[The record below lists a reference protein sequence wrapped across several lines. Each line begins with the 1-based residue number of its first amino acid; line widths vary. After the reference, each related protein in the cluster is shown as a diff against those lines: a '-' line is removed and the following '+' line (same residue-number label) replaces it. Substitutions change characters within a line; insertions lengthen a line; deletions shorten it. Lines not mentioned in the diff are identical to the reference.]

1 MTLELKIRHKIWL
14 LIFVTLGS
22 VSLAV
27 AYSISIQRSA
37 LMEERRAT
45 TQVTIDLAYS
55 LLEHYGQLASENK
68 VPLADAQH
76 AAKAAINQLRYDG
89 KNYFSIYDLTYHMV
103 NHPIKPEMNGKDW
116 SDLKDA
122 NGVRIVVELVESAKR
137 GEGEF
142 VDYLWPK
149 PGSAQPVLKVAT
161 SKLFKPWGWVVQSG
175 IYVDDVDEAFLRQAR
190 IYGAGILGITAV
202 LLLVSYYVARSIDQ
216 PLDRLQKKMA
226 EIASSGRLDE
236 RIAFKGGA
244 EIALIGETFNIMLHR
259 FEQADNSLREL
270 NETLEARVQK
280 RTHELL
286 LARDQ
291 AESASQ
297 AKGEFLA
304 AMSHEIR
311 TPMNGIL
318 GMTELLLSSKL
329 DAEQRYFSE
338 TVQRSGRHL
347 LSIIND
353 ILDFSKIESGHM
365 EQEVVDFNLGELIED
380 TLLMFAQSANE
391 KGLELAAE
399 LAPLDIPLRLQG
411 DPLRL
416 RQVIANLLSNA
427 IKFTESGE
435 VILRVRLPEVAGRHV
450 RVALSV
456 EDTGI
461 GIPIDAME
469 KVFEPFTQE
478 NGSTARKYGGT
489 GLGLTICKRLVEIMG
504 GQISLE
510 SIPGK
515 GSKFC
520 VDLTMARVEAK
531 AKSRPPSGF
540 AVDDLAGVR
549 VLIVDDNMTHL
560 EILQRQLASWNMTV
574 CCAGSGEQAL
584 MLMARECEAGTPF
597 QLAILDRHM
606 PQMDGLRLARSIK
619 AQPAL
624 AATRLIMLNS
634 AHELEHAKA
643 KADILPHIN
652 KPIRRSELIHVIHSV
667 LGDPDEAAGFPI
679 RVTDEQP
686 ALMLNLQCSVLLVE
700 DNPVN
705 MLVAEAMLTKLGVRI
720 ATANNGE
727 DAVAQA
733 DIQDFDLILMDCQ
746 MPGMDGHEATKL
758 ISQHQ
763 VNFSRR
769 VPIIALTA
777 NVMEGECDKCLADGM
792 DDYLSKPYTL
802 AQLDRKLAQWMTT
815 SAAICAAH

>member
-1 MTLELKIRHKIWL
+1 MPLELKIRHKIWL

-55 LLEHYGQLASENK
+55 LLEHYGQLASKNK

-76 AAKAAINQLRYDG
+76 AAKDALNQLRYDG

-122 NGVRIVVELVESAKR
+122 NGVRIVVDLVEAAKR
-137 GEGEF
+137 GRGEF

-149 PGSAQPVLKVAT
+149 PGSEQPVLKVAT

-175 IYVDDVDEAFLRQAR
+175 IYVDDVDDTFLRQAR
-190 IYGAGILGITAV
+190 IYSAGILGIAAV
-202 LLLVSYYVARSIDQ
+202 LLLVSYHVARSIDQ

-291 AESASQ
+291 AESANQ

-329 DAEQRYFSE
+329 DAEQRFFSE
-338 TVQRSGRHL
+338 TVERSGRHL

-365 EQEVVDFNLGELIED
+365 EQEVVDFDLGELIED

-416 RQVIANLLSNA
+416 RQVLANLLSNA
-427 IKFTESGE
+427 IKFTGSGE
-435 VILRVRLPEVAGRHV
+435 VILRVNLPQVVGSDV

-456 EDTGI
+456 EDTGV
-461 GIPIDAME
+461 GIPIEAME

-515 GSKFC
+515 GSKF
-520 VDLTMARVEAK
+520 RVELNMAK
-531 AKSRPPSGF
+531 AKAKARPPSGF
-540 AVDDLAGVR
+540 AMDDLAGVR
-549 VLIVDDNMTHL
+549 VLIVDDNTTHL
-560 EILQRQLASWNMTV
+560 EILRRQLANWNMTV

-584 MLMARECEAGTPF
+584 MLMARERQAGTPF

-624 AATRLIMLNS
+624 AATRLIMLNP
-634 AHELEHAKA
+634 AHELEDT

-652 KPIRRSELIHVIHSV
+652 KPVRRSELIHVIRSV
-667 LGDPDEAAGFPI
+667 LSNANEAPGFPI
-679 RVTDEQP
+679 RVTDEPP
-686 ALMLNLQCSVLLVE
+686 ASMLNLQCSVLLVE

-705 MLVAEAMLTKLGVRI
+705 MLVAEAMLAKLGVQI
-720 ATANNGE
+720 AKANNGE

-758 ISQHQ
+758 IRQRQ
-763 VNFSRR
+763 ANFPRR

-777 NVMEGECDKCLADGM
+777 NVMEGESDKCLAAGM

-802 AQLDRKLAQWMTT
+802 AQLDSKLARWMTT
-815 SAAICAAH
+815 APAI